1 MGRGVIYSMSDVY
14 KLSTGC
20 VIVGNVLKNWKY
32 IAVIV
37 MMACSGFSAPQK
49 DEKAGFFLAGVV
61 DTKSIAGSQ
70 EREKQLVS
78 MLDALS
84 SASSEL
90 AVESSVL
97 LPVPPLCG
105 SRLRASSVWRARSP
119 RSVTAAVRAQER
131 CFQSAASWR

>member
-37 MMACSGFSAPQK
+37 MMACTGSSAPLK

-70 EREKQLVS
+70 EREKQLIS

-90 AVESSVL
+90 AGAPR
-97 LPVPPLCG
+97 PVSKHSPSFRAAAACPCRAARSRQLQPPEG
-105 SRLRASSVWRARSP
+105 SRGQP
-119 RSVTAAVRAQER
+119 RP
-131 CFQSAASWR
+131 FK

>member
-1 MGRGVIYSMSDVY
+1 M
-14 KLSTGC
+14 
-20 VIVGNVLKNWKY
+20 GNVLKNWKY

-70 EREKQLVS
+70 EREKQLIS

-90 AVESSVL
+90 AVESSELAAEPMKMTDAQVT
-97 LPVPPLCG
+97 
-105 SRLRASSVWRARSP
+105 SLRSSLRCNRSK
-119 RSVTAAVRAQER
+119 R
-131 CFQSAASWR
+131 